1 MLDETVLRG
10 AVCGAVV
17 AVALLAAYYD
27 WRWRRIP
34 NWLTYPAAAVA
45 IGVRLLLGGAGAATQ
60 GAVGLAI
67 AFVIMAALF
76 AGGIMGGGDVK
87 LAAALGGWIGWQA
100 IPRALFYMAL
110 LGAGLSLAMVAAAHR
125 ARSMDGA
132 RDDEEL
138 AKVERRRMTVPYGV
152 AIAGGAVLA
161 LVL

>member
-1 MLDETVLRG
+1 MIEETVLQG
-10 AVCGAVV
+10 TVCGAVV
-17 AVALLAAYYD
+17 AVGLLAAYYD
-27 WRWRRIP
+27 CRWRRIP

-45 IGVRLLLGGAGAATQ
+45 IVARLALGGPVVAAQ
-60 GAVGLAI
+60 GAVGLAS
-67 AFVIMAALF
+67 ALVIMAVLF

-110 LGAGLSLAMVAAAHR
+110 LGAGLSLVMVAATRR
-125 ARSMDGA
+125 ARSMGGA
-132 RDDEEL
+132 GDDEEVPR
-138 AKVERRRMTVPYGV
+138 VERRRMTVPYGV